1 MPACLPEGRDE
12 ATTPLKKLAVLLMA
26 VGIALS
32 GGLGA
37 PLASADEHRE
47 IVAPLPI
54 SDHDNPLV
62 RQMCWRIPACPL
74 SILFLAPLIMV
85 GVVVKAGGRHPAI
98 ITLAGGGTFAGFMV
112 VLQPNAFSFILLG
125 AVSLASLMLWRMVKT

>member
-1 MPACLPEGRDE
+1 M
-12 ATTPLKKLAVLLMA
+12 KKLAVLLI

-37 PLASADEHRE
+37 PLASADEPRE
-47 IVAPLPI
+47 PVAPLPI

-62 RQMCWRIPACPL
+62 QKMCWRIPACPL
-74 SILFLAPLIMV
+74 SILFLAPLVMV
-85 GVVVKAGGRHPAI
+85 GAVVWAGGRNPAI

-112 VLQPNAFSFILLG
+112 VLDPNAFSFILLG